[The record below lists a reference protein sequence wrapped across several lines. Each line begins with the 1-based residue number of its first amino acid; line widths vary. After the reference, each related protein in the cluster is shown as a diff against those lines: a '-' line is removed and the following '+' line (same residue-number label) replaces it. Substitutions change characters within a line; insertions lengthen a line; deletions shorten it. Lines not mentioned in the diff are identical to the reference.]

1 MSAPPLIDH
10 ADQLGILACLSA
22 RENEADKFQVG
33 VGQDVDLGGQSTT
46 GTTQCVVIRL
56 DGRRL
61 LIIQHAPCGGGACSR
76 VFQPL
81 RGSRHAH
88 CGGGGLGTG
97 RVFAGP
103 SCVLAGTNDRGLDR
117 QEGPDGPLSC
127 LVAVTGPGQGIQDRL
142 RGAVPSVT

>member
-10 ADQLGILACLSA
+10 ADQLGIVACLSA

-46 GTTQCVVIRL
+46 ETTQCVVIRL

-61 LIIQHAPCGGGACSR
+61 LIIQHVP
-76 VFQPL
+76 
-81 RGSRHAH
+81 

-103 SCVLAGTNDRGLDR
+103 SRVLVGTNDRGLDR
-117 QEGPDGPLSC
+117 QEGPDGLLGGP
-127 LVAVTGPGQGIQDRL
+127 VAATGPGQGIQDRL